1 MKRIFCLF
9 LAIFMVVSSFPRN
22 CSASLPLDSE
32 IEITNVDSDI
42 PLVIIV
48 SQRPSSYF
56 IDKIKSLFC
65 IEKIKSSNPNNQ
77 EYIVGK
83 GDVRL
88 RLRFTDTSPRTVPNP
103 ILHQEGGIVIYF
115 DDFEIATSTFYGG
128 PISFYRLIYNLLL
141 DVQRHSDTMTESEEL
156 QSSNIALVNDINSNS
171 PTPLPGDHSY
181 EEESTESDDFSSVTE
196 SSTQTPTTPLPDD
209 HTITII
215 PGLIIR
221 DSEDRDIRTIPC
233 SVM

>member
-1 MKRIFCLF
+1 
-9 LAIFMVVSSFPRN
+9 MVVSSFPRN

-88 RLRFTDTSPRTVPNP
+88 RLRFTDTSPRPVPNP

-141 DVQRHSDTMTESEEL
+141 DVQRYSDTMTESEEL

-171 PTPLPGDHSY
+171 PTLLP
-181 EEESTESDDFSSVTE
+181 DDDTITILPETTLDSEHTRTAINDICPTPSSVT
-196 SSTQTPTTPLPDD
+196 
-209 HTITII
+209 
-215 PGLIIR
+215 
-221 DSEDRDIRTIPC
+221 
-233 SVM
+233 